1 MLGLFRSGPNIL
13 ALGSRIHKIK
23 TGPQP
28 ETIRM
33 QRVKI
38 RRRWFK
44 PWHFVGGC
52 MAYYVAYQVYTT
64 TMSGQIGKLLE
75 KQIASMSPQERKQL
89 KKDMEED
96 DSEPLTIPLPLTTQL
111 VQPAPYKGTDP
122 EWQMFIK
129 VAKDKELME
138 NIKKGLAELARTALV
153 NHPQINKRFGR
164 ELKVRRHWLEMHF
177 PYAPPPTF
185 QRRVIEFGDE
195 GIVIATEPIESTVA
209 LRLKNVLWPKAIT
222 LSTWAFTTELFKQNF
237 QSVAKYVGFE
247 TQSRDTPA
255 DNSQAAG
262 QDPAQ
267 GARRQGTES
276 PGFPKTQSMDGS
288 ETASSTPMSPSSSSG
303 SSQPSSTTSPD
314 ASGPGS
320 KAGGTESGKAPS
332 AKDIY
337 GVRQMSDHT
346 SGPWETFKKKF
357 AQSWKP
363 AGNLPPRGSIGVSG
377 MVEVGC
383 PTATM
388 TVEIWAFWDPQAK
401 KFDPRTIQ
409 MRLKP
414 IRMKHQ
420 APLR

>member
-1 MLGLFRSGPNIL
+1 MLGLFRSRPNIL

-255 DNSQAAG
+255 DVQATLDRIRKQLA
-262 QDPAQ
+262 
-267 GARRQGTES
+267 
-276 PGFPKTQSMDGS
+276 KTQPK
-288 ETASSTPMSPSSSSG
+288 A
-303 SSQPSSTTSPD
+303 PD
-314 ASGPGS
+314 AKEQSPLASPQDAIHGRIRDRIVYPYVAVLELGLV
-320 KAGGTESGKAPS
+320 S
-332 AKDIY
+332 AFF
-337 GVRQMSDHT
+337 HHF
-346 SGPWETFKKKF
+346 P
-357 AQSWKP
+357 
-363 AGNLPPRGSIGVSG
+363 
-377 MVEVGC
+377 
-383 PTATM
+383 
-388 TVEIWAFWDPQAK
+388 
-401 KFDPRTIQ
+401 
-409 MRLKP
+409 
-414 IRMKHQ
+414 
-420 APLR
+420 